1 MSNLLQRLGQIFNVK
16 AKPQARLTDK
26 ERAKRKKK
34 RKIAAASRKKNRQRK
49 K

>member
-1 MSNLLQRLGQIFNVK
+1 MSKLLERLGQIFGVK
-16 AKPQARLTDK
+16 ANPQARLTDK

-34 RKIAAASRKKNRQRK
+34 RKMAAASRKKNRQRK